1 MELDQA
7 IVGFCRALRAAGRS
21 QGTERSYS
29 YLLAQWGRWLKG
41 VDKDWIT
48 ANEDDVDTFIEAY
61 AAGHSRTS
69 TALIGTCL
77 RSFYRWAVR
86 RRHVTVSPTANL
98 VPSERNR
105 PLPRALPA
113 WQIRR
118 LLEKLDQ
125 LPFDLDTDE
134 RAEWERNRLIV
145 LTYLYTGLRL
155 SEVADLRWERVD
167 LDAAVITIVEGKGG
181 RDRVVPIHPRLLEEL
196 QIWSRTS
203 YSGPL
208 FRSRRH
214 GGGALSDEGISE
226 MFRRFVKGRLGI
238 ECTAHQLRH
247 SFATELRR
255 RGADLRVIQRLLGH
269 ANLNTTAIY
278 TAVYPDDLHDAV
290 GKLSSDW

>member
-29 YLLAQWGRWLKG
+29 YLLAQWGRWLQAG
-41 VDKDWIT
+41 EKDW
-48 ANEDDVDTFIEAY
+48 ASASEQDVDDFLEEY
-61 AAGHSRTS
+61 GSRHDRTS
-69 TALIGTCL
+69 TALFGTCL

-86 RRHVTVSPTANL
+86 RKLVAVSPAADL
-98 VPSERNR
+98 PPGERNR

-113 WQIRR
+113 WQVRP

-125 LPFDLDTDE
+125 IPYDLDPNE
-134 RAEWERNRLIV
+134 RAEWERNRVIV

-167 LDAAVITIVEGKGG
+167 LDAAVITVVEGKGG
-181 RDRVVPIHPRLLEEL
+181 RDRAVPIHSRLLEEL
-196 QIWSRTS
+196 RLWSHTNG
-203 YSGPL
+203 SGPL
-208 FRSRRH
+208 FRSRR
-214 GGGALSDEGISE
+214 GGALSDEGISE

-255 RGADLRVIQRLLGH
+255 RGADLREIQSLLGH

-278 TAVYPDDLHDAV
+278 TAVYPDDLQDAV
-290 GKLSSDW
+290 GRLSSNW